1 VSAPQTFPAE
11 LLSRPAAER
20 VAYFRQMAIRHPR
33 LGDVYERVIQA
44 IREPAGAGLIV
55 VYGPSGVGKTTLRLR
70 VQRQL
75 IETTRAELEQDPG
88 RLAVVGLEAVAG
100 ESGDFNWR
108 DFYTRML
115 RAMDEPLIER
125 KVVYAAPGAPR
136 TVSRS
141 AAVNARATAPELRHA
156 VEQALHHRRPA
167 AVLID
172 EAQHLKRIA
181 SGRRLLDQ
189 LDTLK
194 SLASLTGVVHVLLGT
209 YELLALTN
217 LSGQLNR
224 RTIDVHFPRYHADRP
239 DDVAAFQTV
248 VRSLQHHLPVRDVP
262 ELGERWE
269 ALYEGS
275 VGCVGVLKDW
285 LTRGLAQAL
294 EHGGEKLSY
303 AHLEAQALSRTKLL
317 QMARE
322 NKEGEERLAEPA
334 RTATELRALLGMGAE
349 DPGTGAGVG
358 HSTGAAPPAGAAG
371 RRARRRVGERRPTRD
386 AVGGLEHAG

>member
-1 VSAPQTFPAE
+1 MT
-11 LLSRPAAER
+11 
-20 VAYFRQMAIRHPR
+20 IKHPR
-33 LGDVYERVIQA
+33 LFDVYERVIQA
-44 IREPAGAGLIV
+44 IREPAGAGLIE

-75 IETTRAELEQDPG
+75 IETMQAELEQDPG

-108 DFYTRML
+108 DFYKRML

-125 KVVYAAPGAPR
+125 KMVYAAPGTPPP
-136 TVSRS
+136 VSRS
-141 AAVNARATAPELRHA
+141 AVLSERAAAPELRHA
-156 VEQALHHRRPA
+156 VEQALRYRRPA

-209 YELLALTN
+209 YELLAMTN

-248 VRSLQHHLPVRDVP
+248 VRSLQQHLPIRDVF
-262 ELGERWE
+262 ELVERWE
-269 ALYEGS
+269 ELYEGS

-285 LTRGLAQAL
+285 LTRGLALAL
-294 EHGGEKLSY
+294 EQGGDTLTY
-303 AHLEAQALSRTKLL
+303 AHLKAQALSRMKLL

-322 NKEGEERLAEPA
+322 IKEGEERLAEPA
-334 RTATELRALLGMGAE
+334 RAETELRALLGMGAE
-349 DPGTGAGVG
+349 DPGTGVGVVQ
-358 HSTGAAPPAGAAG
+358 STGAPPSPGATM
-371 RRARRRVGERRPTRD
+371 RPARRRVGERKPTRD
-386 AVGGLEHAG
+386 AVGGLSHAG